1 MLFMIFCF
9 CMGPYFFILI
19 FFLGEEKKDPTRI
32 RTDRF
37 RLNGSMWSKCDY
49 SIKSILISSYQCP
62 KRITMTT
69 YGITI
74 KKKRGLDSL
83 LFYRQFGS

>member
-1 MLFMIFCF
+1 MHSVIHDFLFLYGALLFHT
-9 CMGPYFFILI
+9 Y

-74 KKKRGLDSL
+74 KKKEG
-83 LFYRQFGS
+83 